1 VFFIIA
7 ALSACGAKRADL
19 PPGTMVLGDK
29 VFAVLMPKHTIA
41 LLTIRNADTQQIV
54 TGLKNLAANE
64 KRIIVLDP
72 GNYVIGVNGFLS
84 DALPILRDSKI
95 SLDDRGNER
104 VKVEPT
110 EPPQVA
116 FAIIRSG
123 RPIIWDIEIPE
134 EKRLYNLTVNLTI
147 LNLEKIPVNQLS
159 AIIKGPNVDQT
170 FAFNKIEKNGNIQR
184 AISSSQIKF
193 LEGTGYTATILVN
206 GNAGTVPSWSF
217 KAVDDDTHGP
227 ELLNKGDTFYYRPAP
242 SRSTI
247 IPLKLRDQ
255 NGVDADFSH
264 ALINSEKFP
273 IKSGSLKNIRN
284 TNDYTAEIEIPAGF
298 FANMH
303 TPVNARLVL
312 RDNDNDKPGDQS
324 TSETTIQLIEGIV
337 SDQSFEINWKG
348 NHLEYVNVAAYDNSD
363 GKLEG
368 INQDMSSTEYNTF
381 NARNRNYLC
390 WTGLTNGDGIIT
402 LNNRT
407 AGEKIRFFFFNNRKK
422 DRCYAVETH
431 LNVPDPKKTIPI
443 NLSFIPAKQL
453 FTIEANVDSDLDL
466 WRNAVNTTEPVHVWV
481 YYEAGRESTENK
493 IDFLRKN
500 PKKIETENYNFSD
513 TGISASIILDSVS
526 LLSNINYIL
535 EVEFVNSGKFS
546 MPEASPDYITTAR
559 SLKAGN

>member
-1 VFFIIA
+1 VFFVIA
-7 ALSACGAKRADL
+7 ALSACDAKRADL

-41 LLTIRNADTQQIV
+41 SLTIRNADTQQIV
-54 TGLKNLAANE
+54 TSLKNIAANE

-72 GNYVIGVNGFLS
+72 GNYVISVNDFLS
-84 DALPILRDSKI
+84 DAIPILRDSKI

-123 RPIIWDIEIPE
+123 RPTIWDIEIPE
-134 EKRLYNLTVNLTI
+134 EKRLYNFAVNLTI

-159 AIIKGPNVDQT
+159 AVIKGPNVDQT

-184 AISSSQIKF
+184 AVSSSQIKF
-193 LEGTGYTATILVN
+193 LAGTGYTATILVN
-206 GNAGTVPSWSF
+206 GNAGTVPLWSF

-227 ELLNKGDTFYYRPAP
+227 ELLNKGDKFYYRSAP
-242 SRSTI
+242 GRSTI

-255 NGVDADFSH
+255 NSIDADFSH

-284 TNDYTAEIEIPAGF
+284 TNEYTAEIEIPAGF
-298 FANMH
+298 FTNIQ

-324 TSETTIQLIEGIV
+324 TSETTIQLIEGII
-337 SDQSFEINWKG
+337 DFQSFEINWKG
-348 NHLEYVNVAAYDNSD
+348 NHLEYVDVVAYDNSD

-368 INQDMSSTEYNTF
+368 INQDMSPTEYNTF
-381 NARNRNYLC
+381 NTRNRNYLS

-407 AGEKIRFFFFNNRKK
+407 PGEKIRFVFSNKK
-422 DRCYAVETH
+422 GERYYAVETH
-431 LNVPDPKKTIPI
+431 LDIPDPKKTIPI

-453 FTIEANVDSDLDL
+453 FTIEANVDSGLDL
-466 WRNAVNTTEPVHVWV
+466 WRNAVNTYEQVHVWV
-481 YYEAGRESTENK
+481 YYETGRESTENK
-493 IDFLRKN
+493 IDFLRKKH
-500 PKKIETENYNFSD
+500 KKIETENYNFTD
-513 TGISASIILDSVS
+513 TGISASIILDSVPM
-526 LLSNINYIL
+526 LSNINYIL
-535 EVEFVNSGKFS
+535 EVDFVNSGKFS
-546 MPEASPDYITTAR
+546 MPSASPDYITTAR
-559 SLKAGN
+559 SLQAGN